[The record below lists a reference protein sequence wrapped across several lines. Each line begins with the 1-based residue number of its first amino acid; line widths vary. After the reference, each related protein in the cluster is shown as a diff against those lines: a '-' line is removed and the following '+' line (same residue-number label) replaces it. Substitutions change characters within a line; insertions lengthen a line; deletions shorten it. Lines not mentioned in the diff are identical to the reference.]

1 MKKRT
6 HEQDLEKKTSKRKPA
21 ASGSDVS
28 DQSDSDDE
36 SADTDKYMMTQ
47 DGRVPITHDALRMR
61 ARRLCEKKA
70 SGKCGVPEN
79 INADY
84 VNGGES
90 REILEMALLQCL
102 GEFVRKVTVLKEKLA
117 SREQEVH
124 GRWMTEERMRK
135 CGEWSASTIKS
146 MIAYCQ
152 RFPETL
158 CRTPWGGTVGYNES
172 ITEYYIETDEKTTR
186 RLAEI
191 DKTVESTELDETW
204 VKPDEIA
211 GQRLAD
217 GLVKIPEQKPSP
229 EVLGAKP
236 VPELEKYMDSITA
249 KTDKIDTMVAALEN
263 TKFPESS
270 VTKVNEFKT

>member
-1 MKKRT
+1 
-6 HEQDLEKKTSKRKPA
+6 
-21 ASGSDVS
+21 
-28 DQSDSDDE
+28 
-36 SADTDKYMMTQ
+36 
-47 DGRVPITHDALRMR
+47 MR

-135 CGEWSASTIKS
+135 CGEW
-146 MIAYCQ
+146 
-152 RFPETL
+152 
-158 CRTPWGGTVGYNES
+158 PWKYNES

-191 DKTVESTELDETW
+191 DKTAER